1 MEAINELLPL
11 IATVLLLVITIYLVM
26 THYELMNIRDELQ
39 YTNSQL
45 KGGLLVHIYKGGDS
59 ALDVNVVNPVSIYAP
74 VKDPLNVAVQRWHEV
89 SAVRVESY

>member
-11 IATVLLLVITIYLVM
+11 IATVLLLGITIGVVIA
-26 THYELMNIRDELQ
+26 HNELMTIRDELQ

-45 KGGLLVHIYKGGDS
+45 KGGLLVHVYKEG
-59 ALDVNVVNPVSIYAP
+59 APLDVNVVGPVSIYAP